1 MGTLSLACIAPPH
14 DQAGLS
20 ILAEHGS
27 AVVHHTAAS
36 RELPARQTPP
46 LEVEDV
52 IHQALLGL
60 TGRTGWTTR
69 PTRSRNDSTRQYA
82 LDDARLSCKQQVG
95 GFEPARQLLKP

>member
-14 DQAGLS
+14 YQGGLS

-36 RELPARQTPP
+36 REPPARQTPP

-52 IHQALLGL
+52 IHQALLRL
-60 TGRTGWTTR
+60 TGAHR
-69 PTRSRNDSTRQYA
+69 
-82 LDDARLSCKQQVG
+82 LDDPTDA
-95 GFEPARQLLKP
+95 KPQGQHPPVRPGRCAAVL